1 MQKGNIIFQRDLH
14 KKDYTC
20 VSNHALRNKNLS
32 FKAKGLFVYL
42 LSLPDDW
49 ELYKS
54 ELKDHSKD
62 KRVSIDSALN
72 ELIENGY
79 LKISKTQCG
88 KSTAI
93 TFCLVENPHTTD
105 ENQHR
110 VCTKSTSDCVENQQL
125 LNTKTNINILTTNNS
140 VVSFSNLNEEVKEFI
155 KNEYGLKFTDDFY
168 INLINLCDE
177 KQIDVKEYFGWLI
190 NTKRRVAKSL
200 DSYLYKS
207 ACNQNVINEFLRSK
221 KQFDKNRENQ
231 NKKIICPSCNHKFQ
245 NIDFITRKCVRG
257 SSLNDIMS
265 LEGGCNE

>member
-1 MQKGNIIFQRDLH
+1 MHKGNIIFQRDLH
-14 KKDYTC
+14 KQDYTC

-79 LKISKTQCG
+79 LKISKKQCV
-88 KSTAI
+88 KSTSI

-125 LNTKTNINILTTNNS
+125 LSIKPSINLLTTTKS
-140 VVSFSNLNEEVKEFI
+140 VVSSNLNDVKEFI
-155 KNEYGLKFTDDFY
+155 SKSYDLTFSEDFY
-168 INLINLCDE
+168 ENLIKVCNERNIDE
-177 KQIDVKEYFGWLI
+177 KDYFEWLI
-190 NTKRRVAKSL
+190 NTKGTVAKQL

-207 ACNQNVINEFLRSK
+207 ACNSNVINEYVRNK
-221 KQFDKNRENQ
+221 NQKEKQFHLQ
-231 NKKIICPSCNHKFQ
+231 NPEVICPDCNHRFQ
-245 NIDFITRKCVRG
+245 NIDFITRKCICG
-257 SSLNDIMS
+257 YSLNDI
-265 LEGGCNE
+265 LKKGGQND